1 MNNRPRSGPADAAGT
16 NRGADG
22 PRPPVVP
29 GEPSAPDRPWQLDTA
44 TVASQLAVTLDRGLS
59 SSEAARRLDR
69 LGPNQLAEAPRTS
82 PARLFV
88 GQFANA
94 MVIVLLVAGVVT
106 TLTGELTDTIVIAAI
121 VVLNGVVGFIQ
132 EFRVQRALEALR
144 RLEGNQIVVRRDGES
159 RNVATTD
166 VVLGDVVELSTGD
179 LVPADIRLSET
190 RTLRIAEAALTGE
203 SEPASKVPTS
213 LPASSAPSIANR
225 HNMAFKGTAVTFG
238 RGVGVVVAVGN
249 NTELGRIADL
259 LAVRSEV
266 STPLE
271 RRLSALAKVMA
282 VGAVVVCGLVFAI
295 GLVRGEPLREMF
307 ITSVSLAVA
316 AIPEGLPAVIT
327 VSLALGARRMA
338 ERRVLVRNLVAVE
351 TLGSVDVICTDK
363 TGTLT
368 QNRMQ
373 VVRTWT
379 PIGEYQVAGSGYCPE
394 GAITGPQ
401 DVGGDPFMRRLAT
414 AAALCNDATLRA
426 PDQASDAWELTGD
439 PTEGALMAL
448 ANKCGVDAT
457 ELRAALPRVEELPF
471 DADRRRMTTLHR
483 AGEQFLILTKG
494 AFESVGSV
502 LADHGDDFLAARDV
516 FERWAG
522 EGYRVLALADR
533 LVDGPSGRLEEE
545 LQLVGLVAITDPPR
559 VEVRAALG
567 ECRDAGIQTVM
578 ITGDHP
584 ATAAA
589 IAGWIGLAV
598 DGSQIL
604 SGEELTNLDDKALD
618 ARVRAVT
625 IYARVSP
632 VDKLRIVQAWQ
643 RQGAV
648 VAMTGDGVNDAPAL
662 RQADIGIAMG
672 VTGTDVSKEAADMV
686 LADDNFATIVNAVE
700 EGRRIYDN
708 IRRVIRYLLSTN
720 IGELWVMFLAP
731 LIGLPIPLLAVQIL
745 WMNLVTDGLP
755 AIALGL
761 EPLEPAAMRLRPRP
775 RGESLFAGGLWQHIV
790 WVGLFMA
797 ATVLTLEAVA
807 RAAGWPWQTMVF
819 TTLALQQ
826 LAHSLAVRSERRSF
840 FHLSVRSN
848 PWLYISVAVTLAVQ
862 VAVVYL
868 GPLQRIFHT
877 RSLSALQLAT
887 VLLMST
893 SVLFGVEFEKW
904 LLRRRGERRRRLR

>member
-1 MNNRPRSGPADAAGT
+1 MSAQPRSGPANADGA
-16 NRGADG
+16 NQGADG
-22 PRPPVVP
+22 TGSSAALR
-29 GEPSAPDRPWQLDTA
+29 EPSAPDEPWQLDPSL
-44 TVASQLAVTLDRGLS
+44 VASQLAVELDRGLS
-59 SSEAARRLDR
+59 SGEAARRLGR
-69 LGPNQLAEAPRTS
+69 LGPNQLATAPPAS
-82 PARLFV
+82 PVRLFL

-94 MVIVLLVAGVVT
+94 MVVVLLVAGVVT
-106 TLTGELTDTIVIAAI
+106 MLTGEVVDTIVIAAI

-132 EFRVQRALEALR
+132 EYRAQRALEALR
-144 RLEGNQIVVRRDGES
+144 LLEGNQIVVRRDGVS
-159 RNVATTD
+159 VSIAAAQ
-166 VVLGDVVELSTGD
+166 VVLGDVVELATGD
-179 LVPADIRLSET
+179 LVPADIRLCEV

-203 SEPASKVPTS
+203 SEPATKVTAS
-213 LPASSAPSIANR
+213 LPPSVTPPVADR
-225 HNMAFKGTAVTFG
+225 HNMAFQGTAVTFG
-238 RGVGVVVAVGN
+238 RGVGVVVAVGSG
-249 NTELGRIADL
+249 TELGRIADL

-266 STPLE
+266 STPLQ
-271 RRLSALAKVMA
+271 RRLDALAKVMA
-282 VGAVVVCGLVFAI
+282 VGAVIVCGLVFAI

-316 AIPEGLPAVIT
+316 AIPEGLAAVIT

-338 ERRVLVRNLVAVE
+338 ERRVLVRKLVAVE

-363 TGTLT
+363 SGTLT

-373 VVRTWT
+373 VVRVWT
-379 PIGEYQVAGSGYCPE
+379 PVGEYQVDGNGYCPE
-394 GAITGPQ
+394 GEVTGPR
-401 DVGGDPFMRRLAT
+401 DAAADPFMSRLAT
-414 AAALCNDATLRA
+414 VAALCNDATVRA
-426 PDQASDAWELTGD
+426 PDQANGAWGVTGD
-439 PTEGALMAL
+439 PTEGALVAL
-448 ANKCGVDAT
+448 AGKCGLDVT
-457 ELRAALPRVEELPF
+457 ELREARPRVEELPF
-471 DADRRRMTTLHR
+471 DGERRRMTTVHR
-483 AGEQFLILTKG
+483 DAHQYLVLTKG
-494 AFESVGSV
+494 AFESIGPA
-502 LADHGDDFLAARDV
+502 LAERGADFVAARDV
-516 FERWAG
+516 FERWAD

-533 LVDGPSGRLEEE
+533 LVAEPTGRLEED
-545 LQLVGLVAITDPPR
+545 LHLIGLVAITDPPR

-567 ECRDAGIQTVM
+567 ECRDAGIQTVI

-584 ATAAA
+584 ATASA
-589 IAGWIGLAV
+589 IAGWIGLVV

-604 SGEELTNLDDKALD
+604 SGPQLAGLDDAALD

-720 IGELWVMFLAP
+720 VGELWVMFLAP

-761 EPLEPAAMRLRPRP
+761 EPLDPDAMRRQPRP
-775 RGESLFAGGLWQHIV
+775 RGESLFARGLWQHIV

-797 ATVLTLEAVA
+797 ATVLTLETVA
-807 RAAGWPWQTMVF
+807 RDAGWPWQTMVF

-840 FHLSVRSN
+840 FVLSIRTN

-862 VAVVYL
+862 VLVVYL

-877 RSLSALQLAT
+877 RSLSVGQLVI
-887 VLLMST
+887 VLLASS
-893 SVLFGVEFEKW
+893 SVLFAVEVEKG
-904 LLRRRGERRRRLR
+904 LQRRRSGRLTGNP